1 TVPKAAQV
9 NHGGAATELVEQSS
23 EGFAFTGLDVAVITV
38 TADLVVTAQ
47 YSINQYT
54 VTFVDWNAT
63 VLKTEQVNHG
73 AAATAP
79 ADPVRTGY
87 TFTGWDVAFTNVTA
101 DLVVTAQYS
110 INQYTVTFVDWNG
123 TLLDSQT
130 VNHGGAA
137 TAPADPTREGYTF

>member
-79 ADPVRTGY
+79 ADPVRKIGSAS
-87 TFTGWDVAFTNVTA
+87 G
-101 DLVVTAQYS
+101 
-110 INQYTVTFVDWNG
+110 
-123 TLLDSQT
+123 
-130 VNHGGAA
+130 
-137 TAPADPTREGYTF
+137 REGALNTVFAVSVGTRPRTHDHHTLTQAART